1 MFIRIATPLST
12 LAVIAGLSAHGD
24 VAAHNLEGPDDSAID
39 TIMVIGQRSGAGISD
54 SDAVTTRMSQ
64 SSVALTR
71 DVLDDYG
78 VHRLADALELVSGIS
93 QQNNLGGLRDNYA
106 IRGFLGTPDT
116 GAEYLVDGFY
126 ANRGFGPPRDPA
138 NAERI
143 DILKGPA
150 GAVFGSADPAGIV
163 NIVTKKPHFHDA
175 LQATFSAGSFDT
187 RRAEIDGEYVLA
199 PSVSTRLVGAVEDS
213 NGWRDHV
220 DLSRRLFAPSISWRA
235 NAATT
240 VTYQAEYIRFKAPFD
255 RGIVAV
261 GNDAEAL
268 PVERFLGEPD
278 DGDVESENWRHQL
291 TFEHQ
296 LGEGW
301 SILGGAAY
309 RDASLS
315 GYSSESSALQAD
327 GTLWRQRRL
336 RDWDMTDLSG
346 RIELRGVVE
355 AFGSHMPSIGV
366 TAYDL
371 DFDMV
376 QERFRP
382 SAQNPYA
389 IDIYN
394 PVYGAEPGALTPN
407 SFTTEKRKSYATYVQ
422 DMWELTERLS
432 FVGGIRYDH
441 VDQELTNRRSGV
453 VSPIKRDPVDYRVGT
468 RFRISDHL
476 AVHANWG
483 EGFRANSSTGRND
496 NAFDPETG
504 EGYEIGAK
512 LAADRVRGA
521 ISWFRVTK
529 ENVLATD
536 PVDVNYLATVG
547 RVISK
552 GIEIDGEVELTQSL
566 RMVANYSYT
575 DAHSSDP
582 SLATSDVLNVP
593 EHTGTLQLMATV
605 PVAERALDLTFG
617 GTYVGS
623 RAAALD
629 GGTLRLDDYVKLKAS
644 ATYAISPRIDAR
656 LEVDN
661 LLDETYAQSSYSAL
675 WIYPGAPRTILGS
688 LTIRY

>member
-12 LAVIAGLSAHGD
+12 LAVIAGLSAHSD

-39 TIMVIGQRSGAGISD
+39 TIMVIGQRGGADIGD
-54 SDAVTTRMSQ
+54 SDVVTTRMSQ

-78 VHRLADALELVSGIS
+78 VHRLADALELVSGVS

-116 GAEYLVDGFY
+116 GSEYLVDGFY

-187 RRAEIDGEYVLA
+187 RRAEVDGEYVFA
-199 PSVSTRLVGAVEDS
+199 PSFSMRLVAAAEDS

-220 DLSRRLFAPSISWRA
+220 DLSRRLFAPSLSWKLA
-235 NAATT
+235 ESTT
-240 VTYQAEYIRFKAPFD
+240 ITYQAEYTSFKAPFD
-255 RGIVAV
+255 RGVVAV

-268 PVERFLGEPD
+268 PVDRFLGEPG
-278 DGDVESENWRHQL
+278 DGDVESKNWRHQL
-291 TFEHQ
+291 TFEQQ

-301 SILGGAAY
+301 SVLGGAAY
-309 RDASLS
+309 RDASLY
-315 GYSSESSALQAD
+315 GYSSEPSALQAD

-346 RIELRGVVE
+346 RIELRGVFE
-355 AFGSHMPSIGV
+355 AYGSHMPSVGV

-371 DFDMV
+371 DLDMKLD
-376 QERFRP
+376 RFRP
-382 SAQNPYA
+382 SATNPYP
-389 IDIYN
+389 IDIYA
-394 PVYGAEPGALTPN
+394 PVYGADPAPLAPN
-407 SFTTEKRKSYATYVQ
+407 SYTSERRKSYATYVQ
-422 DMWELTERLS
+422 DMWELTDRLS

-441 VDQELTNRRSGV
+441 LDQELENTRTTV

-468 RFRISDHL
+468 RFRVSDHL

-483 EGFRANSSTGRND
+483 EGFRANSSVGRND

-512 LAADRVRGA
+512 LVAGRTRGA

-529 ENVLATD
+529 ENILATD
-536 PVDVNYLATVG
+536 PVDAGYLATVG
-547 RVISK
+547 RVVSK
-552 GIEIDGEVELTQSL
+552 GIEIDAEVEFTQNL
-566 RMVANYSYT
+566 RIVANYAYT
-575 DAHSSDP
+575 DAHASDP
-582 SLATSDVLNVP
+582 AYATSDVLNVP
-593 EHTGTLQLMATV
+593 EHTGTVQLMATV
-605 PVAERALDLTFG
+605 PVAERVLDLAFG
-617 GTYVGS
+617 GSYVGS

-629 GGTLRLDDYVKLKAS
+629 GGALKLDDYVKLKAS

-661 LLDETYAQSSYSAL
+661 LLDEDYSQSSYSAL